1 MIIHCDMQNRAHC
14 TAKPTHKTQREQE
27 GDIHIQ
33 SRRMNAFAVA
43 LINFMNRKYL
53 ERRSFVC
60 AAAPQIIRTL
70 VQRRDGDG

>member
-1 MIIHCDMQNRAHC
+1 
-14 TAKPTHKTQREQE
+14 
-27 GDIHIQ
+27 
-33 SRRMNAFAVA
+33 MNAFAVA